1 MAPGS
6 NDPPP
11 RALRGTGLPG
21 FMRARTNHDRRSRVV
36 LWTLTSTALLVSVA
50 TLAWFWRAS
59 PPSSPLR
66 SVELDIPSGAVA
78 SSSAP
83 SAVPVVDVDLEH
95 VSLDGVVVAS
105 TAELAK
111 ANRVMKVDGLF
122 EALRARR
129 LAAEGAGKVVLL
141 RVASEVPA
149 VVVKSVFQTAAFAG
163 YPDVQFAVTP
173 GAASAGSATT
183 SARR

>member
-1 MAPGS
+1 
-6 NDPPP
+6 
-11 RALRGTGLPG
+11 
-21 FMRARTNHDRRSRVV
+21 MRARTIREKRSRVV
-36 LWTLTSTALLVSVA
+36 LWTLTGTVLLVSVA

-59 PPSSPLR
+59 PSTSASR
-66 SVELDIPSGAVA
+66 SVELDVPSSAVA
-78 SSSAP
+78 TSSAP
-83 SAVPVVDVDLEH
+83 SAVPVVDVDHER

-105 TAELAK
+105 TADLAK
-111 ANRVMKVDGLF
+111 ANRVLKVDGLF

-129 LAAEGAGKVVLL
+129 LAAEGTGKVALL
-141 RVASEVPA
+141 RVAPEVPA

-173 GAASAGSATT
+173 GAASAASATT